1 MSIASVLGF
10 RGRTETRQDERNRIL
25 LQAKMLSGGHP
36 TAIYLLDLS
45 RRGALGHA
53 EDPPQPS
60 EIVWVVCKGSEVLAR
75 TAWVRGNRFGLAFD
89 TYLPAAKFD
98 ILLKEG
104 RRGLSAGM
112 PGIALSP
119 AA

>member
-10 RGRTETRQDERNRIL
+10 RGRPEARQDERSRIL
-25 LQAKMLSGGHP
+25 LQAKMLSGGNP
-36 TAIYLLDLS
+36 SSVYLLDLS

-53 EDPPQPS
+53 EEPPQPS
-60 EIVWVVCKGSEVLAR
+60 EIVWIVCRGIEMLAR

-89 TYLPAAKFD
+89 THLPTARYD

-104 RRGLSAGM
+104 RRGLSNGM
-112 PGIALSP
+112 VLRPTA
-119 AA
+119 